1 MSRFVVYCHT
11 NKENGKK
18 YVGITSQNPE
28 KRWRN
33 GEGYKNNEY
42 FYRAIQKYG
51 WHNFTH
57 EILYTGL
64 SVSVAEAK
72 EKELIKEY
80 GCYMPENGYN
90 IQLGGNSGVKFT
102 QESKRKISLALS
114 GKPKSDEHKI
124 HLGMARMGHA
134 VDESTRR
141 KLKERNSGE
150 GNPMWGR
157 KRDISCYRT
166 KACMCVETGESYI
179 STCDAARKT
188 GIDQGCISKACNGK
202 HKTAGGLHWSFLPD
216 GG

>member
-64 SVSVAEAK
+64 SVSAAEVK

-124 HLGMARMGHA
+124 HLGVARTGHA

-157 KRDISCYRT
+157 KRDISCYP
-166 KACMCVETGESYI
+166 AILS
-179 STCDAARKT
+179 
-188 GIDQGCISKACNGK
+188 
-202 HKTAGGLHWSFLPD
+202 TAGYTKLSAFLYHFISQGSAFMNFSRVASMPQWRTCR
-216 GG
+216 GPGCWRGRSPL